1 MRPLNVLIKT
11 LALIASLVL
20 FSSSL
25 KAEQIYSFSSPEE
38 EKLFRQITSELRCPK
53 CQNQSIADSDAE
65 LSEDLRLIVYQ
76 KLKKGK
82 TKKQIL
88 SYMQER
94 YGDFV
99 LYDPPM
105 NKKTYILWFLP
116 LFVFLIIIIA
126 LISKV
131 GKRRYNPDAE
141 DVE

>member
-1 MRPLNVLIKT
+1 MPLSFLFKT
-11 LALIASLVL
+11 LVFSMFLAL

-25 KAEQIYSFSSPEE
+25 QAEQIYSFNSPEE

-65 LSEDLRLIVYQ
+65 LSEDLRFIVYQ
-76 KLKKGK
+76 KLKKGE

-88 SYMQER
+88 SYMQDR
-94 YGDFV
+94 YGDSV
-99 LYDPPM
+99 LYDPPV
-105 NKKTYILWFLP
+105 NKNTYILWFLP

-141 DVE
+141 EVE